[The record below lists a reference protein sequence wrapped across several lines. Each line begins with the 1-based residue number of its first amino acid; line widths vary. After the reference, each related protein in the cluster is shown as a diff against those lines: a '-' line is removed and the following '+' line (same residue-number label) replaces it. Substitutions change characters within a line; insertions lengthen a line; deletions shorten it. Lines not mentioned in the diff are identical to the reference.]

1 MMLSA
6 ASAIETRR
14 PEPPRP
20 SGKTLVVHE
29 TITLNR
35 RNATYDYEGA
45 TLIWKGA
52 GDCSQKENMPPI
64 FHINGR
70 GVTLKNATIIGAPDG
85 IHISAVGVRI
95 ENISFPDVCEDAI
108 TMKAGARWARVSHCY
123 FARAADK
130 AIQCT
135 YGYGH
140 HVFENT
146 FVDVKCA
153 FRSKPGV
160 NASFYRNRLYHCG
173 SACPRRWPWIQFQD
187 LGEYVHLRQ
196 APLPG
201 ARPCD
206 HPPARRRPEGGV
218 SHTLSV
224 RDRKRERRPL
234 SRLGLHPHLPLVP
247 LDDPLAQ
254 G

>member
-1 MMLSA
+1 MRPAFRSKILRSIARAAAAVMMLSA

-14 PEPPRP
+14 PEPPKP
-20 SGKTLVVHE
+20 SGKTLVVRT
-29 TITLNR
+29 TITLSR

-64 FHINGR
+64 FHISGR

-108 TMKAGARWARVSHCY
+108 TMKAGARWARISRCY

-173 SACPRRWPWIQFQD
+173 SAVRADGRGSNSKTWGNTFIF
-187 LGEYVHLRQ
+187 VK
-196 APLPG
+196 
-201 ARPCD
+201 
-206 HPPARRRPEGGV
+206 HPYQ
-218 SHTLSV
+218 
-224 RDRKRERRPL
+224 
-234 SRLGLHPHLPLVP
+234 P
-247 LDDPLAQ
+247 LDRAIIRQLDDDLKVE
-254 G
+254 